1 MASHK
6 IVHWELM
13 GPDAAALNG
22 FYHDL
27 FGWKGE
33 EVPDF
38 GGYTMINAEDTGVA
52 GAIGAG
58 NEQMP
63 SYQIMYIEV
72 ESIDDHL
79 ARAEAMGADTVT
91 PRTVVPGMVTYAM
104 FHDPA
109 GNLVGLVE
117 EETPPGE

>member
-13 GPDAAALNG
+13 GPDAAALNS
-22 FYHDL
+22 FYNEL

-33 EVPDF
+33 EVPGF
-38 GGYTMINAEDTGVA
+38 GGYTMISGDDAGVG

-58 NEQMP
+58 NEHMP
-63 SYQIMYIEV
+63 AYQTVYIEV
-72 ESIDDHL
+72 ESIDEHL
-79 ARAEAMGADTVT
+79 GKVEAGGGTTAM
-91 PRTVVPGMVTYAM
+91 PRTVIPGMVTFAM

-117 EETPPGE
+117 AETPPAE